1 MTSLRHCIEYTESSR
16 GLRRPFKGGST
27 PCSEQRTAGQ
37 GTWGIT
43 DEPCPVNLN
52 WAVLEMIWLESLET
66 PKDNSIR
73 REDD

>member
-1 MTSLRHCIEYTESSR
+1 MNSLRHCVEYTESSR
-16 GLRRPFKGGST
+16 ELVRLSSVE
-27 PCSEQRTAGQ
+27 CLQSTAGQ

-52 WAVLEMIWLESLET
+52 WSVLERIWLESLET
-66 PKDNSIR
+66 PKDSTIR